1 MYTPARPL
9 LILQEGE
16 APLRQWVVGK
26 PEVLLGRSEECDI
39 VLPVRAVSRHHAQIV
54 QTEADALH
62 PAEYILRDLG
72 SKNGTFVNGQE
83 VVGDYALQDGDE
95 IQIALAVRLL
105 FVGAEATA
113 PLGIT
118 APVLRSADLLLDVAE
133 RRVRIG
139 NQEITPPLSPAQF
152 ALLQLLYQGE
162 ERVVTREEIVC
173 AVWPDIAA
181 EGVSDQAI
189 DALVRRLRERLSELD
204 QDHQYVVTVRG
215 HGFRFENRESAD
227 FLQSE
232 R

>member
-83 VVGDYALQDGDE
+83 VEGDYTLQDGDE

-113 PLGIT
+113 PLGGT
-118 APVLRSADLLLDVAE
+118 APVLRPAGLLLDAAE
-133 RRVRIG
+133 RRVWIG
-139 NQEITPPLSPAQF
+139 NREITSPLSPAQF

-162 ERVVTREEIVC
+162 ERVVTREEIVS

-215 HGFRFENRESAD
+215 HGFRFENRVNAD
-227 FLQSE
+227 CLQSE